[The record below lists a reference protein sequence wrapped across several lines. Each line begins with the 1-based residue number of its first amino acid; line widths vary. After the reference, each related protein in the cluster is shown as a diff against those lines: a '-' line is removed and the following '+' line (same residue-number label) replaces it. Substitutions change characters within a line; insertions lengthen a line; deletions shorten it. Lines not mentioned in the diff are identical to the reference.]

1 MISEPDFATILAE
14 RRAAAEKT
22 LHPISLEEL
31 RALATKLFPDEQHP
45 WAAVFAKFIE
55 EHPLEEALQGE
66 VPEGVAFVYY
76 PVTHRGL
83 WYKCEEGVKGIGPL
97 SENSLKVLSQIVD
110 ER

>member
-14 RRAAAEKT
+14 RRASAEKT
-22 LHPISLEEL
+22 LRPISPEEL
-31 RALATKLFPDEQHP
+31 KALATKLFPDGMHP
-45 WAAVFAKFIE
+45 WAEVFAKFIE

-76 PVTHRGL
+76 PVTRRGL
-83 WYKCEEGVKGIGPL
+83 WYQYSGGVKGIGPL
-97 SENSLKVLSQIVD
+97 SENSLKVLSEIVA